1 MRLLKILSFPG
12 ASSTDSESESLI
24 FKSKPGAMPQ

>member
-1 MRLLKILSFPG
+1 MFHTVPG
-12 ASSTDSESESLI
+12 ASSTDSESESSV